1 MRRIIQILKERGPM
15 LSGELAVC
23 LQNRHG
29 ISNES
34 ARKIISRSAAP
45 ISKMRNISF
54 ERNQKYIYLQEQYNT
69 EQYFR
74 NLFNAFK
81 SSSKN
86 YYQIL
91 LAIQSNGGFI
101 SKGVLANYSSAPVEN
116 LTRHT
121 RYDLILKRLIELD
134 FISEELDGYYQL
146 LYPQSVKDD
155 LKNTKAIELAKKTV
169 IQDFCDWLKKI
180 NFIAYNSDKGFYHQA
195 NFAKFQWSF
204 TAPSYINDIADRKN
218 NNPGFWIGDICI
230 GKSAGIGDVQF
241 FVDKVDIIKTFRNI
255 KRFIPV
261 FIADNFTKEA
271 HKLLKEKGIV
281 CAKIGN
287 LFSDTYA
294 DTLRELASIVKNT
307 AAIISN
313 EPEKFV
319 DYINRVSLL
328 EGKMGNLVGD
338 LFESS
343 VGYYFSRIGCN
354 YFELNKIARYENIQK
369 EIDVYV
375 IRDGKIKIVEC
386 KGIKSPLDHEYVK
399 KWLSDNVPAIYK
411 SLKQQNSEA
420 VIEFE
425 IWSVGGFIDE
435 SLDILRKAKAQ
446 TKKYSIDFFDASEIM
461 KRAKEAKCDILLKS
475 IESILQD
482 SKIDMYD

>member
-1 MRRIIQILKERGPM
+1 MRRIIQILKDHGPM

-23 LQNRHG
+23 LQNKYG

-34 ARKIISRSAAP
+34 ARKIISRSSSP
-45 ISKMRNISF
+45 ISKIKNISF
-54 ERNQKYIYLQEQYNT
+54 ERNQRYIYLQEQFNT
-69 EQYFR
+69 ELYFR
-74 NLFNAFK
+74 NLFSAFK

-91 LAIQSNGGFI
+91 LAIQSNGGFV
-101 SKGVLANYSSAPVEN
+101 SKGVLANYSSAPIEN
-116 LTRHT
+116 LIRHL
-121 RYDLILKRLIELD
+121 RYDLIIKRLIELN

-146 LYPQSVKDD
+146 LYPQTVNGN

-180 NFIAYNSDKGFYHQA
+180 NLIAYNSDKGFYQQA

-230 GKSAGIGDVQF
+230 GKSADLEDVQF
-241 FVDKVDIIKTFRNI
+241 FIDKIDIIKTFRNI

-281 CAKIGN
+281 CAKISN
-287 LFSDTYA
+287 LFSDAYA
-294 DTLRELASIVKNT
+294 DTLRELVSIVKNT

-319 DYINRVSLL
+319 EYINRVALL

-354 YFELNKIARYENIQK
+354 YFELNKIERYDNIQK

-375 IRDGKIKIVEC
+375 IRDGKIKIIEC

-399 KWLSDNVPAIYK
+399 KWLHENVPAIYK

-425 IWSVGGFIDE
+425 LWSVGGFIDE
-435 SLDILRKAKAQ
+435 SLDLLGKAKVK
-446 TKKYSIDFFDASEIM
+446 TVKYSINFLDAPEIIR
-461 KRAKEAKCDILLKS
+461 RAKEAKCDVLLKS
-475 IESILQD
+475 IESILKD
-482 SKIDMYD
+482 SKIDVHA